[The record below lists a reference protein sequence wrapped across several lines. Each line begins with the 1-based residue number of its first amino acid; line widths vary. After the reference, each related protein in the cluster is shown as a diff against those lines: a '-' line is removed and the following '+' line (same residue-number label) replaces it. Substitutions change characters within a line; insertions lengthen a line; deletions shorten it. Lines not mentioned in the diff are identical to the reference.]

1 MITFGMTT
9 VYVVSRYH
17 PIECF
22 SKTVGSYVDVNCK
35 GDGENNELVVS
46 RSPTNAAGEEIALDE
61 ILKINDEMDDFNHP
75 RRRRA
80 LILRQLY
87 QRCKTMTTTTTKSVA
102 TKIYFETPASAKK
115 NIENDNDDYNPMDLY
130 RKVHSQGLM
139 TFLSTAWKEWEAL
152 GQNGRDPSCIPFHSL
167 LMEDDSSSS
176 SNSNER
182 KARIPP
188 LIPCNFPL
196 PREHNGGSHH
206 PQRSSKN
213 VMGKIGYYCTDTCTP
228 IISELVEEL
237 ISDASTV
244 SAAVDI
250 AINHRGS
257 GNKEKE
263 KESTVVYA
271 LCTHPGHHASHD
283 SFGGYCYVNNAALA
297 ARLLQERVSISQLPS
312 TANKPP
318 RVAILDVDYHCGN
331 GTASIFYNDPTVLVV
346 SIHCHPDFDYP
357 FHTGFGDETGGDDA
371 KGCTL
376 HVPLLPGTTWHGEY
390 QTALLDRAGKAISS
404 FNPDAFV
411 LSLGLDTYI
420 DDPCAIRRAGFKL
433 KGRDCPTSGSEKS
446 DDNRNNN
453 SNSDY
458 DCMGRA
464 VGEIIVGC
472 SNERNAIDETRRTI
486 PTIVLQEG
494 GYEMNAVPSAA
505 ADVLL
510 GMAAAMGNVK

>member
-1 MITFGMTT
+1 LITFL
-9 VYVVSRYH
+9 
-17 PIECF
+17 
-22 SKTVGSYVDVNCK
+22 N
-35 GDGENNELVVS
+35 
-46 RSPTNAAGEEIALDE
+46 
-61 ILKINDEMDDFNHP
+61 
-75 RRRRA
+75 
-80 LILRQLY
+80 
-87 QRCKTMTTTTTKSVA
+87 
-102 TKIYFETPASAKK
+102 
-115 NIENDNDDYNPMDLY
+115 
-130 RKVHSQGLM
+130 
-139 TFLSTAWKEWEAL
+139 TAWKEWDLL
-152 GQNGRDPSCIPFHSL
+152 GQNGRDPACIPFSSL
-167 LMEDDSSSS
+167 LVDDDSSSS
-176 SNSNER
+176 SNNDE
-182 KARIPP
+182 KEPRIPP

-196 PREHNGGSHH
+196 PRENNGGSHH

-213 VMGKIGYYCTDTCTP
+213 VMGQIGYYCADTCTP

-237 ISDASTV
+237 TSDASTV

-250 AINHRGS
+250 AIDHSSS
-257 GNKEKE
+257 GNNEKE
-263 KESTVVYA
+263 KESAVVYA

-297 ARLLQERVSISQLPS
+297 ARLLQERLSQLSP
-312 TANKPP
+312 TTDKTP

-376 HVPLLPGTTWHGEY
+376 HVPLLPGATWHGEY
-390 QTALLDRAGKAISS
+390 QTALLDRAGNAIAM
-404 FNPDAFV
+404 FDPDAFV

-433 KGRDCPTSGSEKS
+433 KGRVGGSGSDDS
-446 DDNRNNN
+446 D
-453 SNSDY
+453 SDY
-458 DCMGRA
+458 DRMGRT
-464 VGEIIVGC
+464 VGEIVVGC
-472 SNERNAIDETRRTI
+472 SNGTI

-510 GMAAAMGNVK
+510 GMAGTIGNGR